1 MGTLLFYPNRM
12 AHMTYGTP
20 EYYAEQFAD
29 FLADADSSNP
39 KYGDALVE
47 GFLLAIADWR
57 QYHIDQVNEY
67 ERIEQRVRKSLT
79 V

>member
-1 MGTLLFYPNRM
+1 
-12 AHMTYGTP
+12 MTVEYGTA

-29 FLADADSSNP
+29 FVADVQHDEP

-47 GFLLAIADWR
+47 GFLLAIEDWR
-57 QYHIDQVNEY
+57 KYHRNQVNEY
-67 ERIEQRVRKSLT
+67 DRVEQRVRTSLP

>member
-1 MGTLLFYPNRM
+1 
-12 AHMTYGTP
+12 MTVKYGTA

-29 FLADADSSNP
+29 FVADVQHDEP

-47 GFLLAIADWR
+47 CFLLALADWKN
-57 QYHIDQVNEY
+57 YHANQVNEY
-67 ERIEQRVRKSLT
+67 NRIEQRVRTSLP

>member
-1 MGTLLFYPNRM
+1 
-12 AHMTYGTP
+12 MTYGTP

-29 FLADADSSNP
+29 FLADADSSDP

-47 GFLLAIADWR
+47 GFLLALADWR
-57 QYHIDQVNEY
+57 KYHQDQVNEY
-67 ERIEQRVRKSLT
+67 DRVEQRVRKALT